1 MNYNDYTKAVQTI
14 KTAILR
20 NQYRAA
26 ASVNKYQLSLYYGIG
41 QYVSENS
48 RKGFFGKGAIEQI
61 ATMLHKELP
70 GLRGFSVSNI
80 KNMRQFYEEW
90 TLVLNRQPLAGNLEL
105 NENLLITSLTIKP
118 LTDDFNWNDFLA
130 IGFSHHMEIIAKTK
144 SLNARL
150 FYIHECAIHYWN
162 KYTLRNYLKADL
174 YHHQGCLPNNFTQT
188 ISNPQ
193 QALKAIHTFK
203 DEYLLDFINVE
214 ELDEQEKD
222 LNERIIENSIINNVK
237 QFIMTFGQDF
247 CFIGNQYRLEIAGE
261 EMFIDLLFFNREL
274 NSLVAV
280 ELKSGKFRPS
290 YLGQLN
296 TYLSAL
302 DKYVRKP
309 NENFS
314 IGIILCKGM
323 NQTFVEFAIRDY
335 NKPMGVATYHTTE
348 EMPERLRK
356 TLPKVEDLKKL
367 L

>member
-144 SLNARL
+144 SLN
-150 FYIHECAIHYWN
+150 
-162 KYTLRNYLKADL
+162 
-174 YHHQGCLPNNFTQT
+174 GP
-188 ISNPQ
+188 
-193 QALKAIHTFK
+193 
-203 DEYLLDFINVE
+203 
-214 ELDEQEKD
+214 
-222 LNERIIENSIINNVK
+222 
-237 QFIMTFGQDF
+237 
-247 CFIGNQYRLEIAGE
+247 
-261 EMFIDLLFFNREL
+261 
-274 NSLVAV
+274 
-280 ELKSGKFRPS
+280 
-290 YLGQLN
+290 
-296 TYLSAL
+296 
-302 DKYVRKP
+302 
-309 NENFS
+309 
-314 IGIILCKGM
+314 IILYTRMC
-323 NQTFVEFAIRDY
+323 N
-335 NKPMGVATYHTTE
+335 
-348 EMPERLRK
+348 
-356 TLPKVEDLKKL
+356 TLLE
-367 L
+367 